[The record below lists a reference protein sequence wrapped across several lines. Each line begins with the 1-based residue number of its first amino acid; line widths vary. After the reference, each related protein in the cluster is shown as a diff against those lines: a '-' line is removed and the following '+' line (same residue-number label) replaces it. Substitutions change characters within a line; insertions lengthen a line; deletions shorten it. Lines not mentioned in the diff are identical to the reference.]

1 MERTGMKTVLYY
13 CGFAIG
19 LLLACIVGLIAIIA
33 IMYGATITT
42 LHRLATN
49 LVLI

>member
-1 MERTGMKTVLYY
+1 MKTVLYY
-13 CGFAIG
+13 CGFVLG
-19 LLLACIVGLIAIIA
+19 LLLAGIIGLVAIVAV
-33 IMYGATITT
+33 MYGATITT